1 MNRTKKALIDLIIAQ
16 NYQEMI
22 DDGYYEG
29 EIRAELEDW
38 NNSDLMDV
46 VENGFNGGEN
56 YGVYI
61 KKIK

>member
-1 MNRTKKALIDLIIAQ
+1 MNRTKQALIDLIIAQ

-29 EIRAELEDW
+29 EIRAELEEW

-46 VENGFNGGEN
+46 AENGFKGGEN
-56 YGVYI
+56 HGVCI
-61 KKIK
+61 KKIQ